1 MEEDGLMDHRSA
13 ASFAV
18 VVVALILASS
28 FVILNDGNVTNAT
41 VDDSN
46 WPSQSDY
53 SYKVT
58 HTDVSSDLTVLDHLR
73 GDAEVSPWEWNDE
86 GVGPFNM
93 FYAAISTGVTDDDAL
108 SNLPGH
114 IAYILDPDDLT
125 HAIKHY
131 GEEEWIDISGVMSD
145 YNIMLVIPTV
155 YWGVSDHA
163 FYLTNDPENLA
174 DSDARDIKAYAHQVD
189 NGAIYPYLAI
199 GVYEAKTV
207 NGKGLMSQT
216 GTAPQVSK
224 TLGQF
229 RADVDVANS
238 LVHTER
244 GAKVGTY
251 QMWNFYEWTLYKLL
265 AETYIKS
272 FDSSAK
278 AGGNIYTS
286 AASTTGLGNGAGPVS
301 TSRPSN
307 YGKVLI
313 ENAWGSLEEFVDN
326 ASVASGKLKAGSG
339 LAAPAAGSISGY
351 DYTGGDLSI
360 GSGGATSGNPIATF
374 SHAAASFGVPLTAG
388 AHAGPIPDGFMF
400 DNSGDRILIVGGG
413 WHNGTIAGL
422 SAWDSYYDLPFSFSS
437 IGARLAYLMSADAA
451 DSPDFYK
458 EVNYH
463 YNGVGTDETKVIIVN
478 NANPI
483 TLETPTAPGYT
494 FTGWYT
500 DPRFD
505 PDTRIEQITTG
516 TRDILDIYAAGTF
529 DIGTDVVGDGI
540 VSTSLASASEGTE
553 ITVTATPGDHYS
565 LVPESI
571 KVYRAGDKTTTVEL
585 DMETMTFTMPGY
597 AVTIFA
603 EFTLTTY
610 HLTISE
616 SVGGSITASCVSG
629 VYLTPVTLKI
639 APQDGYRLTSLL
651 IGGQNVTDQALRG
664 EWTFTLVN
672 DVQIDAAFGTFT
684 VAYIDDV
691 AGTDHYPTVA
701 DAFAG
706 GTYQLFNIGKDL
718 SEDITVT
725 GTDKTFVLESDK
737 TLTSKVTMT
746 DGPTKAVVDLKGVK
760 SDGEL
765 FVYFG
770 SIHINGDTVE
780 GDITIEEGNA
790 VVDGFTSIMQGMS
803 LTVDSGSTL
812 SISPGSTLN
821 ICSGAIFKHD
831 GEIELQTSTV
841 GLPDGKL
848 VI

>member
-1 MEEDGLMDHRSA
+1 MDHRRA

-18 VVVALILASS
+18 VVVALMLASP
-28 FVILNDGNVTNAT
+28 FVILNDGNGSDAT

-58 HTDVSSDLTVLDHLR
+58 YTDASSDLTVLDHLHS
-73 GDAEVSPWEWNDE
+73 DAAVSPWTWNSE

-93 FYAAISTGVTDDDAL
+93 FYAAISTGFTDDNAL
-108 SNLPGH
+108 SNKAGH
-114 IAYILDPDDLT
+114 IAYILDPMNLT
-125 HAIKHY
+125 HAIKYY
-131 GEEEWIDISGVMSD
+131 GDAEYFDISGVMSH
-145 YNIMLVIPTV
+145 YNIMLVIPAV
-155 YWGVSDHA
+155 YWGVTDHA
-163 FYLTNDPENLA
+163 VYLTNVPTNPA
-174 DSDARDIKAYAHQVD
+174 NAGVGFKAYAHQVD
-189 NGAIYPYLAI
+189 NGTIYPYLAI
-199 GVYEAKTV
+199 GVYEATTV
-207 NGKGLMSQT
+207 SGKGLMSVS
-216 GTAPQVSK
+216 GSAPTTNK
-224 TLGQF
+224 NINGF
-229 RADVDVANS
+229 RADVATANG
-238 LVHTER
+238 LVTD
-244 GAKVGTY
+244 GVGTY
-251 QMWNFYEWTLYKLL
+251 QQWNFYEWTLYKLL

-286 AASTTGLGNGAGPVS
+286 AASTAGLGNGAGPVS

-307 YGKVLI
+307 YGKILI
-313 ENAWGSLEEFVDN
+313 ENAWGSLQDLVDN
-326 ASVASGKLKAGSG
+326 TSVASGKLKAGSG
-339 LAAPAAGSISGY
+339 LTAPAAGSISGY

-388 AHAGPIPDGFMF
+388 AHAGPLPDGFMF
-400 DNSGDRILIVGGG
+400 DNSGDRVLLVGGSWNSG
-413 WHNGTIAGL
+413 ANAGL
-422 SAWDSYYDLPFSFSS
+422 SAWYSHIDLSS
-437 IGARLAYLMSADAA
+437 SATGIGARLAYLMSTDVA

-463 YNGVGTDETKVIIVN
+463 YNGVGTDETKAIIVN
-478 NANPI
+478 NTTSF
-483 TLETPTAPGYT
+483 TLETPTASGYS
-494 FTGWYT
+494 FIGWYT
-500 DPRFD
+500 DPGFA
-505 PDTRIEQITTG
+505 PASRIDQITTD
-516 TRDILDIYAAGTF
+516 TPDIQDIYAAGTF
-529 DIGTDVVGDGI
+529 DIGTDVVGDGT
-540 VSTSLASASEGTE
+540 VSTSVARASMGTE

-565 LVPESI
+565 LIPESI
-571 KVYRAGDKTTTVEL
+571 KVYRAGDKTTTVEVDL
-585 DMETMTFTMPGY
+585 ETMTFTMPSY

-603 EFTLTTY
+603 EFTLTLY

-616 SVGGSITASCVSG
+616 SVGGSITASRVSG
-629 VYLTPVTLKI
+629 VYLTPVTLNI

-651 IGGQNVTDQALRG
+651 IGGQNVTGQALYG
-664 EWTFTLVN
+664 ECTFTLVD
-672 DVQIDAAFGTFT
+672 DVQIDATFGTFS

-706 GTYQLFNIGKDL
+706 GTYHVFNIGKDL
-718 SEDITVT
+718 DEDISVT
-725 GTDKTFVLESDK
+725 GTDKTFGLESGK

-780 GDITIEEGNA
+780 GDITIEEGHA
-790 VVDGFTSIMQGMS
+790 VVDGDTSIMQGMS

-821 ICSGAIFKHD
+821 ICSGAIFNHD

>member
-1 MEEDGLMDHRSA
+1 M
-13 ASFAV
+13 V
-18 VVVALILASS
+18 VVVALMLASS
-28 FVILNDGNVTNAT
+28 FVILNDGNVSNAT

-58 HTDVSSDLTVLDHLR
+58 YTDASSDLTVLDHLR

-163 FYLTNDPENLA
+163 FYLTNVPN
-174 DSDARDIKAYAHQVD
+174 DSANTGVEFKAYAHQVD
-189 NGAIYPYLAI
+189 NGTIYPYLAI
-199 GVYEAKTV
+199 GVYEATTDSE
-207 NGKGLMSQT
+207 KGLMSQT
-216 GTAPQVSK
+216 GAAPQRNK
-224 TLGQF
+224 TLDQF

-251 QMWNFYEWTLYKLL
+251 QVWNFYEWTLYKLL
-265 AETYIKS
+265 AETYIGS

-301 TSRPSN
+301 TSKPSN

-313 ENAWGSLEEFVDN
+313 ENAWGSLQELVDN
-326 ASVASGKLKAGSG
+326 AYVASGKLKAGSG

-374 SHAAASFGVPLTAG
+374 SHSAASFGVPLTAG
-388 AHAGPIPDGFMF
+388 AQAGSIPDDFWF
-400 DNSGDRILIVGGG
+400 DNGADKVLFVGGS
-413 WHNGTIAGL
+413 WNHKASAGL
-422 SAWDSYYDLPFSFSS
+422 SAWSSFYALSDSHTA
-437 IGARLAYLMSADAA
+437 IGSRLAYLMSADAS

-458 EVNYH
+458 VVNYH
-463 YNGVGTDETKVIIVN
+463 YNGVGTDKTVEINVN
-478 NANPI
+478 NSNPV
-483 TLETPTAPGYT
+483 TLEVPEVPGYT
-494 FTGWYT
+494 FVGWYT
-500 DPRFD
+500 DPGFD
-505 PDTRIEQITTG
+505 PDTRIE
-516 TRDILDIYAAGTF
+516 DINVHTDDVVNIFACGTF
-529 DIGTDVVGDGI
+529 DTYHVTVP
-540 VSTSLASASEGTE
+540 
-553 ITVTATPGDHYS
+553 TVTGGSVTASPTFGPYGTS
-565 LVPESI
+565 V
-571 KVYRAGDKTTTVEL
+571 
-585 DMETMTFTMPGY
+585 TFTVDPD
-597 AVTIFA
+597 
-603 EFTLTTY
+603 
-610 HLTISE
+610 
-616 SVGGSITASCVSG
+616 
-629 VYLTPVTLKI
+629 
-639 APQDGYRLTSLL
+639 DGYRLTSLMV
-651 IGGQNVTDQALRG
+651 GEQDVTGQALRG
-664 EWTFTLVN
+664 ECTFTLMD
-672 DVQIDAAFGTFT
+672 DVQIDAAFETIT

-701 DAFAG
+701 NAFAG
-706 GTYQLFNIGKDL
+706 GSYQVFNIGKDL

-725 GTDKTFVLESDK
+725 GTDKTFVLESGK

-770 SIHINGDTVE
+770 SIHINGGTVE

-790 VVDGFTSIMQGMS
+790 VVDGYTSIMQGAS

-821 ICSGAIFKHD
+821 ICSGAIFKHN